1 MKTGWAFP
9 DRSRQRIKNM
19 SLSIFPR
26 TGDKNTCNLREVVTK
41 PNIEVGEYTYYH
53 DFDDPLQFQDK
64 NVLYH
69 YPVNNDRL
77 IIGKFCSIAHG
88 AKFLFNGGNHKRTA
102 CVNYPFAIFGEQWK
116 HELSIADSWDNKG
129 DIVVGNDVWIG
140 FEALIM
146 AGVTIG
152 DGARVGSRAIVTRD
166 VSAYGVVAGA
176 PAKLIRKRFPDK
188 DIELLEEIQ
197 WWDWPEERIKRD
209 LDLLMGD
216 VVGLRQALGE

>member
-1 MKTGWAFP
+1 
-9 DRSRQRIKNM
+9 M

-77 IIGKFCSIAHG
+77 VIGKFCSIAHG

-152 DGARVGSRAIVTRD
+152 DGAIVAAHAVVTKDD

-209 LDLLMGD
+209 LGLLMGD

>member
-1 MKTGWAFP
+1 
-9 DRSRQRIKNM
+9 M

-77 IIGKFCSIAHG
+77 VIGKFCSIAHG